1 MGAIDLVTGYLSQL
15 GDDRIEA
22 AVKSV
27 DERAFERQRSPLDFD
42 TAVERLRSCRD
53 IVDGAIQNGFFATLP
68 QSVQKELSPLLN
80 VIVQDVANITGG
92 SDSLED
98 FAVHVDQLHAY
109 IWVNRLAEKSTRIV
123 NYTQKLDQL
132 TKLLGEA
139 QKLNAEFHG
148 LAAKGAEVE
157 AVIQQS
163 QQAVADATK
172 ALADTQAA
180 SEQTAQCSQ
189 QAQEVFATLNQTRTE
204 IDSLFTQSTAAL
216 QEMNTLAEEMRRLD
230 QESQQACTQTAQHA
244 QDAQSALAAANE
256 RNAQVQALLTTA
268 QASIQEMST
277 IEVSL
282 RNLNTEASSL
292 HAQTTQHA
300 QETQDALTAANE
312 RNAQVNDLL
321 AQARSSNQEIATFQ
335 TELKKLSDEAQEFRD
350 RISKTEQAAQDTVNE
365 NSGRTQEIQKE
376 LAKLEEEIKVALQK
390 AVGSGLFGT
399 FYERSTK
406 IGRGKWIWAVL
417 TGLFGL
423 GTIYWVSHI
432 AYTCGDKIGPPLY
445 FKLAVAL
452 PLGLVVWFCMV
463 QYNRERRLEEEYAFK
478 SSISFSLVPYK
489 DLVEKIIVQQGEAGR
504 DKYSQF
510 VIDSIGKVFTTPIE
524 HKDGLPTIDIK
535 QLSREQLKVLAELI
549 SIALG
554 RAK

>member
-1 MGAIDLVTGYLSQL
+1 MSAIDEIGQYLSQL
-15 GDDRIEA
+15 GDDGLEA
-22 AVKSV
+22 AVKAV
-27 DERAFERQRSPLDFD
+27 DERQYDRQRIPIDFD
-42 TAVERLRSCRD
+42 TAIERLRSLTE
-53 IVDGAIQNGFFATLP
+53 IITGTIENNFFSALP
-68 QSVQKELSPLLN
+68 QGIQGELPPLLSS
-80 VIVQDVANITGG
+80 IVQDVANISAGMDDLAAL
-92 SDSLED
+92 S
-98 FAVHVDQLHAY
+98 VHVEQLHTY
-109 IWVNRLAEKSTRIV
+109 TWVNRLAEKSTRVV

-172 ALADTQAA
+172 ALADTQVA

-189 QAQEVFATLNQTRTE
+189 QAQEAFATLNQTRTE

-256 RNAQVQALLTTA
+256 RNTQVEALLAGA

-277 IEVSL
+277 IEESL
-282 RNLNTEASSL
+282 RKLNAEAASL
-292 HAQTTQHA
+292 NQQTTQYA
-300 QETQDALTAANE
+300 QEAQNALTTANE
-312 RNAQVNDLL
+312 RNEQVDKLL
-321 AQARSSNQEIATFQ
+321 AQARSSNQEITTFE
-335 TELKKLSDEAQEFRD
+335 TDLKKLYDEAQEFRD
-350 RISKTEQAAQDTVNE
+350 KITKTEQAAQETVNQ
-365 NSGRTQEIQKE
+365 NNARTQQIHDY
-376 LAKLEEEIKVALQK
+376 LADLEEQIKVALQK

-399 FYERSTK
+399 FHERSGK
-406 IGRGKWIWAVL
+406 IGKGKWIWAAL
-417 TGLFGL
+417 AGFFGV
-423 GTIYWVSHI
+423 GTIIWVSKI
-432 AYTCGDKIGPPLY
+432 AYTCGDRIGPPLY

-452 PLGLVVWFCMV
+452 PVTLIVWFCIA
-463 QYNRERRLEEEYAFK
+463 QYSRERRLEEEYAFK
-478 SSISFSLVPYK
+478 SNISFSLVPYK
-489 DLVEKIIVQQGEAGR
+489 DLVEKILLQQGDAGR
-504 DKYSQF
+504 DKYSTF

-535 QLSREQLKVLAELI
+535 QLSRDQLKVLAELV

-554 RAK
+554 RGK